1 MCFTKNFEVLL
12 SEIISST
19 ESPTPWP
26 DPGNSGKV
34 ASPGPQFSL
43 SGTLILTCI
52 CLSCCGFL
60 IFVHF
65 ETPRLSRFVTPEHHL
80 SRVANQVLYLKSG
93 LAHGQDWERELN
105 EAVAGQG
112 GELNQLIEWY
122 SELEVRSSDP
132 LVNLHLA
139 ILKAENGQH
148 DAVQSDISL
157 WQMKG
162 QDLVLFSELIHAAYL
177 TPDEKPDYAHL
188 QARLAE
194 AVPDSWF
201 YYQLAGRLAER
212 SDDEKLGRTIRAVL
226 DQRGSRLVGNSN
238 VIGFLEGGGLVVG
251 GMAFLRLIWLRQKNG
266 PSIMRVGESAFPPPW
281 PGWHGVTV
289 LLRGGGIAA
298 ILLFAISLSGI
309 QPQTLQVL
317 IPFILHVPIL
327 VWASRHLLVPY
338 NVTMVRAMGLKV
350 NPNGWMPLLLISSCL
365 FLLGFV
371 GNWGLGMVAH
381 NADVTIHWTDWF
393 DPTLVEGG
401 VFSMLGALF
410 GYVVLAPVLEEF
422 VFRGVLFATL
432 RRKFSAWPSII
443 MSAAFFAALHGYGL
457 LGATTIFWS
466 GILWAWAFEKTGS
479 LWPGI
484 IAHALNNLLVC
495 LSVLLLMRPG

>member
-1 MCFTKNFEVLL
+1 LVL
-12 SEIISST
+12 
-19 ESPTPWP
+19 
-26 DPGNSGKV
+26 
-34 ASPGPQFSL
+34 
-43 SGTLILTCI
+43 TLIF
-52 CLSCCGFL
+52 LSCFGFL
-60 IFVHF
+60 VFVHF
-65 ETPRLSRFVTPEHHL
+65 ETPRLSRFTTPENHL
-80 SRVANQVLYLKSG
+80 SLVANQVLYLKSG

-112 GELNQLIEWY
+112 GEVDQLIEWY
-122 SELEVRSSDP
+122 RELEVRSSDP
-132 LVNLHLA
+132 LVKLHLA

-148 DAVQSDISL
+148 DAVESDISL
-157 WQMKG
+157 WLTQG
-162 QDLVLFSELIHAAYL
+162 QDLAFFSQLIHAAYL
-177 TPDEKPDYAHL
+177 TPSKQVDYAYL

-194 AVPDSWF
+194 SVPDSWF

-212 SDDEKLGRTIRAVL
+212 TNDEKLGRTIQGVL
-226 DQRGSRLVGNSN
+226 DHRGSRLVDNSN
-238 VIGFLEGGGLVVG
+238 IVGFLEGAGVFVG
-251 GMAFLRLIWLRQKNG
+251 VGALLRLFWLRRKNG
-266 PSIMRVGESAFPPPW
+266 LSSLRVGDSAFPPPW

-327 VWASRHLLVPY
+327 VWTSRHLLAPY
-338 NVTMVRAMGLKV
+338 NVSMSTAMGLKV
-350 NPNGWMPLLLISSCL
+350 IPGGWMPILLVASTL
-365 FLLGFV
+365 FVLGFL

-381 NADVTIHWTDWF
+381 SANVTIHWTDWF

-401 VFSMLGALF
+401 VLSMLGALF
-410 GYVVLAPVLEEF
+410 GYVILAPVLEEF

-443 MSAAFFAALHGYGL
+443 ISAALFSALHGYGV
-457 LGATTIFWS
+457 LGAITIFWS

-495 LSVLLLMRPG
+495 LSVLLLVRPG